1 MSDRGKIQ
9 RRFISVLQ
17 LDVLVLRKI
26 HGTIFFTHRPSERLI
41 GERGITEHQ

>member
-17 LDVLVLRKI
+17 LDVYVLRNNHFRSEKL
-26 HGTIFFTHRPSERLI
+26 IFFSNLLNARLI
-41 GERGITEHQ
+41 RE